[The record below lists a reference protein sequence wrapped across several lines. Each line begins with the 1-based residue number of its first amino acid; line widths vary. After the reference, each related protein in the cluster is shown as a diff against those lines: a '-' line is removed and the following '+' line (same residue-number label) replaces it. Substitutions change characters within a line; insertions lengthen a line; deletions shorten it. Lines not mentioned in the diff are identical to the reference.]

1 MSVLDLILTSK
12 LTMNMKNKFYIIA
25 ACVLSL
31 ALSSCSD
38 ALDQA
43 PSGKISLEDVFK
55 DNDKTMYYLNSCY
68 SSINVKG
75 CVWFFWSRG
84 PVNWCDD
91 AWDADDL
98 DVDWAG
104 SRKYYDGNATA
115 ADHPASYNADDG
127 GNQSASWSRYFQRIR
142 NCSVFLQNIPT
153 ANVTKESDRS
163 RWTAEAHL
171 LRAYYYSE
179 LLMWFGCSLPII
191 KEPYTLDADFS
202 KVERGSFHDVVQ
214 FIIEDCDAAL
224 ACDELPWRITTDSEA
239 LRMTKAV
246 AWAIKSRMTVFA
258 ASPLYNDGNNYWE
271 EAYTV
276 NKAAVQALE
285 SNGYALYNK
294 VNQTAVWGAERAYLP
309 NTYAQLFNEYFCN
322 SGAYA
327 ADPADK
333 ETIYQLRDGGNWDL
347 ANVDA
352 PGAILGYKAGTCP
365 SQELVDAFETANGET
380 VLDLG
385 KPYLDEQHLKPNYNS
400 SNTMYN
406 HNDPYANRDPRF
418 YATVYYNG
426 SKRYCNWSTEAGKT
440 SFENLGQGK
449 GSMTRT
455 ITTWDAYE
463 DENGNIINKP
473 EPLMGRALTGRTV
486 TRTGYFQRKFLHP
499 NSGVEM
505 RIQGARHKDY
515 RLAEIYLNFAEAA
528 MEANHS
534 AEAITYV
541 NKVRARVGMPGL
553 PAGLT
558 GDALRQR
565 IHNERRVELALEG
578 NRYFD
583 VRRWHKPDE
592 DLSDT
597 DRWVTAAHITHM
609 NDGSYKYER
618 TTIKERQCYT
628 NKWLKMPVPLSEVN
642 NMRAITG
649 EDWQNPGW

>member
-1 MSVLDLILTSK
+1 M
-12 LTMNMKNKFYIIA
+12 
-25 ACVLSL
+25 
-31 ALSSCSD
+31 
-38 ALDQA
+38 
-43 PSGKISLEDVFK
+43 
-55 DNDKTMYYLNSCY
+55 
-68 SSINVKG
+68 
-75 CVWFFWSRG
+75 
-84 PVNWCDD
+84 
-91 AWDADDL
+91 
-98 DVDWAG
+98 
-104 SRKYYDGNATA
+104 
-115 ADHPASYNADDG
+115 
-127 GNQSASWSRYFQRIR
+127 
-142 NCSVFLQNIPT
+142 
-153 ANVTKESDRS
+153 
-163 RWTAEAHL
+163 
-171 LRAYYYSE
+171 
-179 LLMWFGCSLPII
+179 
-191 KEPYTLDADFS
+191 
-202 KVERGSFHDVVQ
+202 VQ

-239 LRMTKAV
+239 MRMTKAV

-365 SQELVDAFETANGET
+365 SQELVDAFETVNGET

-400 SNTMYN
+400 SNFMYN

-426 SKRYCNWSTEAGKT
+426 SKRYCNWSTAAQKT
-440 SFENLGQGK
+440 SFENLGQGT
-449 GSMTRT
+449 GSMTRI
-455 ITTWDAYE
+455 ITTWDAYQKE
-463 DENGNIINKP
+463 DGSIENAA
-473 EPLMGRALTGRTV
+473 EPLMGRKVVGENIRTN
-486 TRTGYFQRKFLHP
+486 TRTGYYQRKFLHP

-528 MEANHS
+528 MEAGHEP
-534 AEAITYV
+534 EAIVYV

-553 PAGLT
+553 KGIS